1 MKKFLVFLTA
11 LLCAVLLVGGVCSA
25 SAAEVAEEP
34 AQVSESGLAEEF
46 IQTLRDRYGE
56 QWETY
61 YNAILDEWGTVEAFL
76 LSAMPDGAPDVAK
89 NGWNKFIDWTRE
101 NWVIIAAVG
110 AVVLTVIVVLFGKK
124 CVGLIVGFFKKMFSL
139 VGKLFSG
146 VNLLYK
152 NAKAQND
159 ALLAL
164 MGNNPRFSAQRDA
177 LNATNEEMMKD
188 EEDDA

>member
-1 MKKFLVFLTA
+1 MKKI
-11 LLCAVLLVGGVCSA
+11 AVLIMAILGLCGVLFMGNA
-25 SAAEVAEEP
+25 SVADAAEEP
-34 AQVSESGLAEEF
+34 AQTTESGLAEEF
-46 IQTLRDRYGE
+46 IQTLKDRYGE

-89 NGWNKFIDWTRE
+89 NGWNKFVDWTRE
-101 NWVIIAAVG
+101 NWVVIAAVS
-110 AVVLTVIVVLFGKK
+110 ATALTVIVVLFGKK

>member
-1 MKKFLVFLTA
+1 MKKI
-11 LLCAVLLVGGVCSA
+11 AVLIMAVLGLCGVLFMGNA
-25 SAAEVAEEP
+25 SVADAAEEP
-34 AQVSESGLAEEF
+34 AQTTESGLAEEF
-46 IQTLRDRYGE
+46 IQTLKDRYGE

>member
-1 MKKFLVFLTA
+1 MKKI
-11 LLCAVLLVGGVCSA
+11 AVLIIVLLGLCGVLFMGNA

-46 IQTLRDRYGE
+46 IQTLKDRYGE

-89 NGWNKFIDWTRE
+89 DGWNKFVDWTRE

>member
-46 IQTLRDRYGE
+46 IQTLKDRYGE

-89 NGWNKFIDWTRE
+89 DGWNKFIDWTRE

>member
-1 MKKFLVFLTA
+1 MKKI
-11 LLCAVLLVGGVCSA
+11 AVLIMAILGLCGVLFMGNA
-25 SAAEVAEEP
+25 SVADAAEEP
-34 AQVSESGLAEEF
+34 AQTTESGLAEEF
-46 IQTLRDRYGE
+46 IQTLKDRYGE

-124 CVGLIVGFFKKMFSL
+124 CVGLVVGFFKKMFSL

>member
-1 MKKFLVFLTA
+1 MKKI
-11 LLCAVLLVGGVCSA
+11 AVLIIVLLGLCGVLFMGNA
-25 SAAEVAEEP
+25 SVADAAEEP
-34 AQVSESGLAEEF
+34 AQTTESGLAEEF
-46 IQTLRDRYGE
+46 IQTLKDRYGE

-89 NGWNKFIDWTRE
+89 DGWNKFVDWTRE

-124 CVGLIVGFFKKMFSL
+124 CVGLVVGFFKKMFSL

>member
-1 MKKFLVFLTA
+1 MKKI
-11 LLCAVLLVGGVCSA
+11 AVLIMAILGLCGVLFMGNA
-25 SAAEVAEEP
+25 SVADAAEEP
-34 AQVSESGLAEEF
+34 AQTTESGLAEEF
-46 IQTLRDRYGE
+46 IQTLKDRYGE

-89 NGWNKFIDWTRE
+89 NGWNKFVDWTRE
-101 NWVIIAAVG
+101 NWVVIAAVS

>member
-34 AQVSESGLAEEF
+34 AQVSENGLAEEF
-46 IQTLRDRYGE
+46 IQTLKDRYGE

>member
-46 IQTLRDRYGE
+46 IQTLKDRYGE

-76 LSAMPDGAPDVAK
+76 FSAMPDGAPDVAK
-89 NGWNKFIDWTRE
+89 SGWNKFIDWTRE

>member
-1 MKKFLVFLTA
+1 MKKI
-11 LLCAVLLVGGVCSA
+11 AVLIMAILGLCGVLFMDNA
-25 SAAEVAEEP
+25 SVADAAEEP
-34 AQVSESGLAEEF
+34 AQTTESGLAEEF
-46 IQTLRDRYGE
+46 IQTLKDRYGE

-89 NGWNKFIDWTRE
+89 DGWNKFVDWTRE
-101 NWVIIAAVG
+101 NWVIIAALG
-110 AVVLTVIVVLFGKK
+110 AIALTVIVVLFGKK
-124 CVGLIVGFFKKMFSL
+124 CVGLVVGFFKKMFSL

>member
-1 MKKFLVFLTA
+1 MKKI
-11 LLCAVLLVGGVCSA
+11 AVLIMAILGLCGVLFMGNA
-25 SAAEVAEEP
+25 SVADAAEEP
-34 AQVSESGLAEEF
+34 AQTTESGLAEEF
-46 IQTLRDRYGE
+46 IQTLKDRYGE

-89 NGWNKFIDWTRE
+89 DGWTKFVDWTRE
-101 NWVIIAAVG
+101 NWVIIAALG
-110 AVVLTVIVVLFGKK
+110 AIALTVIVVLFGKK
-124 CVGLIVGFFKKMFSL
+124 CVGLVVGFFKKMFSL

>member
-1 MKKFLVFLTA
+1 MKKI
-11 LLCAVLLVGGVCSA
+11 AVLIMAILGLCGVLFMSNA
-25 SAAEVAEEP
+25 SVADAAEEP
-34 AQVSESGLAEEF
+34 AQTTESGLAEEF
-46 IQTLRDRYGE
+46 IQTLKDRYGE

-89 NGWNKFIDWTRE
+89 DGWNKFVDWTRE

-110 AVVLTVIVVLFGKK
+110 AVALTVIVVLFGKK
-124 CVGLIVGFFKKMFSL
+124 CVGLVVGFFKKMFSL

>member
-11 LLCAVLLVGGVCSA
+11 LLCAVVLVGGVCSA
-25 SAAEVAEEP
+25 SAAEVADEP
-34 AQVSESGLAEEF
+34 AQVAESGLAEEF
-46 IQTLRDRYGE
+46 IQTLKDRYGE

-89 NGWNKFIDWTRE
+89 DGWNKFVDWTRE

-164 MGNNPRFSAQRDA
+164 IGNNPRFSAQRDA

>member
-1 MKKFLVFLTA
+1 MKKI
-11 LLCAVLLVGGVCSA
+11 AVLIIVLLGLCGVLFMGNA
-25 SAAEVAEEP
+25 SAAEVVEEP
-34 AQVSESGLAEEF
+34 AQVAESGLAEEF
-46 IQTLRDRYGE
+46 IQTLKDRYGE

>member
-1 MKKFLVFLTA
+1 MKKI
-11 LLCAVLLVGGVCSA
+11 AVLIIVLLGLCGVLFMGNA

-34 AQVSESGLAEEF
+34 AQAAESGLAEEF
-46 IQTLRDRYGE
+46 IQTLKDRYGE

>member
-1 MKKFLVFLTA
+1 
-11 LLCAVLLVGGVCSA
+11 
-25 SAAEVAEEP
+25 
-34 AQVSESGLAEEF
+34 
-46 IQTLRDRYGE
+46 
-56 QWETY
+56 
-61 YNAILDEWGTVEAFL
+61 
-76 LSAMPDGAPDVAK
+76 MPDGAPDIAK
-89 NGWNKFIDWTRE
+89 DGWNKFVEWTRE

-110 AVVLTVIVVLFGKK
+110 AVILTVIVVLFGKK
-124 CVGLIVGFFKKMFSL
+124 CVGLIIGFFKKMFSL

>member
-110 AVVLTVIVVLFGKK
+110 AVVLTVIVVLFGKN

>member
-1 MKKFLVFLTA
+1 MKKI
-11 LLCAVLLVGGVCSA
+11 AVLIMAILGLCGVLFMGNA
-25 SAAEVAEEP
+25 SVADAAEEP
-34 AQVSESGLAEEF
+34 AQVAESGLAEEF
-46 IQTLRDRYGE
+46 IQTLKDRYGE

-89 NGWNKFIDWTRE
+89 DGWNKFVDWTRE

-124 CVGLIVGFFKKMFSL
+124 CVGLIIGFFKKMFSL

-177 LNATNEEMMKD
+177 LSATNEEMMKD

>member
-1 MKKFLVFLTA
+1 MKKI
-11 LLCAVLLVGGVCSA
+11 AVLIMAILGLCGVLFMGNA
-25 SAAEVAEEP
+25 SVADAAEEP
-34 AQVSESGLAEEF
+34 AQTTESGLAEEF
-46 IQTLRDRYGE
+46 IQTLKDRYGE

-89 NGWNKFIDWTRE
+89 DGWNKFVDWTRE

>member
-1 MKKFLVFLTA
+1 MKKI
-11 LLCAVLLVGGVCSA
+11 AVLIIGLLGLCGVLFMGNA

-46 IQTLRDRYGE
+46 IQTLKDRYGE

-89 NGWNKFIDWTRE
+89 DGWNKFVDWTRE

-164 MGNNPRFSAQRDA
+164 MGNNPRFYAQRDA

>member
-11 LLCAVLLVGGVCSA
+11 LLCAMFLVGGVCSA
-25 SAAEVAEEP
+25 SAAEVTEEP

-46 IQTLRDRYGE
+46 IQTLKDRYGE

-89 NGWNKFIDWTRE
+89 DGWNKFVDWTRE

>member
-1 MKKFLVFLTA
+1 MKKI
-11 LLCAVLLVGGVCSA
+11 AVLIMAILGLCGVLFMGNA
-25 SAAEVAEEP
+25 SVADAAEEP
-34 AQVSESGLAEEF
+34 AQTTESGLAEEF
-46 IQTLRDRYGE
+46 IQTLKDRYGE

-89 NGWNKFIDWTRE
+89 DGWNKFIDWTRE

>member
-1 MKKFLVFLTA
+1 MKKI
-11 LLCAVLLVGGVCSA
+11 AVLIMAILGLCGVLFMGNA
-25 SAAEVAEEP
+25 SVADAAEEP
-34 AQVSESGLAEEF
+34 AQTTESGLAEEF
-46 IQTLRDRYGE
+46 IQTLKDRYGE

>member
-46 IQTLRDRYGE
+46 IQTLKDRYGE

-89 NGWNKFIDWTRE
+89 DGWNKFIDWTRE

-110 AVVLTVIVVLFGKK
+110 AVVLTVVVVLFGKK

>member
-1 MKKFLVFLTA
+1 MKKFLVFFTA

-25 SAAEVAEEP
+25 SAAEVADEP
-34 AQVSESGLAEEF
+34 AQVAESGLAEEF
-46 IQTLRDRYGE
+46 IQTLKDRYGE

>member
-1 MKKFLVFLTA
+1 MKKI
-11 LLCAVLLVGGVCSA
+11 AVLIMAILGLFGVLFMGNA
-25 SAAEVAEEP
+25 SVADAAEEP
-34 AQVSESGLAEEF
+34 AQTTESGLAEEF
-46 IQTLRDRYGE
+46 IQTLKDRYGE

-89 NGWNKFIDWTRE
+89 DGWTKFVDWTRE
-101 NWVIIAAVG
+101 NWVIIAALG
-110 AVVLTVIVVLFGKK
+110 AIALTVVFFGKK
-124 CVGLIVGFFKKMFSL
+124 CVGLVVGFFKKMFSL

>member
-1 MKKFLVFLTA
+1 MKKI
-11 LLCAVLLVGGVCSA
+11 AVLIIVLLGLCGVLFMGNASA
-25 SAAEVAEEP
+25 SEVAEEP
-34 AQVSESGLAEEF
+34 AQAAESGLAGEF
-46 IQTLRDRYGE
+46 IQALKDRYGE

-89 NGWNKFIDWTRE
+89 DGWNKFVDWTRE

-124 CVGLIVGFFKKMFSL
+124 CVGLVVGFFKKMFSL

>member
-1 MKKFLVFLTA
+1 MKKI
-11 LLCAVLLVGGVCSA
+11 AVLIIMLLGLCGVLFMGNA

-46 IQTLRDRYGE
+46 IQTLKDRYGE

>member
-1 MKKFLVFLTA
+1 MKKI
-11 LLCAVLLVGGVCSA
+11 AVLIMAILGLCGVLFMGNA
-25 SAAEVAEEP
+25 SVADAAEEP
-34 AQVSESGLAEEF
+34 AQTTESGLAEEF
-46 IQTLRDRYGE
+46 IQTLKDRYGE

-76 LSAMPDGAPDVAK
+76 ISAMPDGAPDVAK
-89 NGWNKFIDWTRE
+89 DGWNKFVDWTRE

>member
-1 MKKFLVFLTA
+1 MKKI
-11 LLCAVLLVGGVCSA
+11 AVLIMAILGLCGVLFMGNA
-25 SAAEVAEEP
+25 SVADAAEEP
-34 AQVSESGLAEEF
+34 AQTTESGLAEEF
-46 IQTLRDRYGE
+46 IQTLKDRYGE

-89 NGWNKFIDWTRE
+89 YSWNNFIDWTRE

-110 AVVLTVIVVLFGKK
+110 AAVLTVIVMLFGKK
-124 CVGLIVGFFKKMFSL
+124 CVGMIVGFFEKMFSL

>member
-1 MKKFLVFLTA
+1 MKKI
-11 LLCAVLLVGGVCSA
+11 AVLIIVLLGLCGVLFMGNASA
-25 SAAEVAEEP
+25 SEVAEEP

-46 IQTLRDRYGE
+46 IQTLKDRYGE

>member
-1 MKKFLVFLTA
+1 MKKI
-11 LLCAVLLVGGVCSA
+11 AVLIMAILGLCGVLFMGNASSA
-25 SAAEVAEEP
+25 DAAEEP

-46 IQTLRDRYGE
+46 IQTLKDRYGE

-101 NWVIIAAVG
+101 NWVIIAAIG

>member
-1 MKKFLVFLTA
+1 MKKFLMFLTA

-46 IQTLRDRYGE
+46 IQTLKDRYGE

-124 CVGLIVGFFKKMFSL
+124 CVGLIVGFFRKMFSL